1 MILHRNDETL
11 ARDPQYRVLSQEEV
25 AAGKESHWPEL
36 ELHGNIRSL
45 SLSIFKLNHLT
56 ALYLNNNYLQTL
68 PQRISELPCLR
79 RLDLSNN
86 KLRYLPTQIG
96 DLVQLRELMLNN
108 NLLRNLP
115 FELGRCFQLQ
125 SLGLAGNPLLQEIYT
140 LYRDQNGTRKLL
152 EHMLDNLQVAISP
165 PPPRPWIT
173 VANLDR
179 SRPSAVF
186 TVMCYNVLCDRYA
199 TRQMYGYC
207 PAWALSWEYRRKGII
222 DEIRHYAADI
232 ITLQE
237 VESDQF
243 YNFFLYELAQCGYE
257 GVFSPKS
264 RAKTMNENERK
275 RVDGCAIFF
284 KPAKFKLMEEHVI
297 EFNQL
302 AMTHAQGSDVM
313 LNRVMT
319 KDNIAL
325 AVLLE
330 TREEAWATPPPMEMG
345 AATQQSIL
353 VSTAHIHW
361 DPEFCD
367 VKLVQTMMLVDQL
380 RRLTANKPRIQLL
393 LCGDFNSLPDSGVIE
408 YLQNGRIDVK
418 HKDFLNLAYKKSLCK
433 MIGHGPDEEMYNH
446 QFQMKSAIDTEIMPY
461 TNYTYDFKGMIDYIF
476 YPRQSMKPLGFL
488 GPIDAAWLKE
498 NKVIGCPHP
507 HLNSDHFSLLVELAM
522 PWPLGN
528 MTALAG
534 QPVTTVSSGVQQPYQ
549 PSQPTNNSK
558 PQSMQ
563 PQNNSMQQQP
573 QQQLFYN
580 NSGLNNHMTYP
591 APPPPVQPPMNSM
604 NLNGGSIIR

>member
-1 MILHRNDETL
+1 MVLHRNDENL
-11 ARDPQYRVLSQEEV
+11 ERGSFKQMSQEDV
-25 AAGKESHWPEL
+25 AAGKESNWREL
-36 ELHGNIRSL
+36 ELHNGIRNL
-45 SLSIFKLNHLT
+45 SLSVFKLSHLT
-56 ALYLNNNYLQTL
+56 ALYLNNNYLQRL
-68 PQRISELPCLR
+68 PAEISKLPCLT

-86 KLRYLPTQIG
+86 KLRCLPSEIG
-96 DLVQLRELMLNN
+96 DLTQLRELMLNN

-115 FELGRCFQLQ
+115 FEMGRCFQIQ
-125 SLGLAGNPLLQEIYT
+125 TLGLAGNPLMQEIQV
-140 LYRDQNGTRKLL
+140 LFRDQNGTRKLL
-152 EHMLDNLQVAISP
+152 EHMLDNLNVNLTP
-165 PPPRPWIT
+165 PPPRPWVT
-173 VANLDR
+173 CDSLDR
-179 SRPSAVF
+179 SRPAAVF

-207 PAWALSWEYRRKGII
+207 PNWALNWEYRRKGIM

-243 YNFFLYELAQCGYE
+243 YTFFFPELAREGYE

-284 KPAKFKLMEEHVI
+284 KPSKFKLMEEHVI

-325 AVLLE
+325 AVVLE
-330 TREEAWATPPPMEMG
+330 TRDGAWVTPPPAEMG
-345 AATQQSIL
+345 VPAQQSIL
-353 VSTAHIHW
+353 VATAHIHW

-380 RRLTANKPRIQLL
+380 RRLTTNKPRTQLL

-408 YLQNGRIDVK
+408 YLENGRIDVK

-433 MIGHGPDEEMYNH
+433 MIGHSPDEEMYNH
-446 QFQMKSAIDTEIMPY
+446 QFQMRSAIDPEIMPY

-476 YPRQSMKPLGFL
+476 YPKQSMKPTGFL
-488 GPIDAAWLKE
+488 GPIDPAWLKD

-507 HLNSDHFSLLVELAM
+507 HITSDHFSLFVELAM

-528 MTALAG
+528 MGAFG
-534 QPVTTVSSGVQQPYQ
+534 QPVTTASGQRYQ
-549 PSQPTNNSK
+549 PQSLVNSK

-563 PQNNSMQQQP
+563 PQNHQP
-573 QQQLFYN
+573 QQFLYN

-591 APPPPVQPPMNSM
+591 APPPTTMNNGSL
-604 NLNGGSIIR
+604 NNGGHSIR